1 MTRPPAK
8 ASSRAN
14 CWLGACRDGDLPVPP
29 PLDRPRGCSP
39 TAPPFRLPRADPLH
53 GPPAR
58 TRVFDQGRR
67 AAPLVFALA
76 LLVSGFASST
86 VGSYAGQVIMAG
98 FTTRELPS
106 CSGAC

>member
-1 MTRPPAK
+1 
-8 ASSRAN
+8 
-14 CWLGACRDGDLPVPP
+14 
-29 PLDRPRGCSP
+29 
-39 TAPPFRLPRADPLH
+39 
-53 GPPAR
+53 
-58 TRVFDQGRR
+58 
-67 AAPLVFALA
+67 VFALA